1 MNVAIMLCFAL
12 HGMVQVASERKD
24 RGKFT
29 CPDRRGHTMNM
40 GDTQGI
46 KINRTKVLGF

>member
-1 MNVAIMLCFAL
+1 MNVAIMLCFA
-12 HGMVQVASERKD
+12 VASERKD